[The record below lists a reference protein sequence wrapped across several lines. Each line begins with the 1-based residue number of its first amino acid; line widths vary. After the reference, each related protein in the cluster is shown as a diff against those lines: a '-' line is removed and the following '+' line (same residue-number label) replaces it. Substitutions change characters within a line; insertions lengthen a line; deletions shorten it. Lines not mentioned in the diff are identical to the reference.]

1 MKYQRLSVLT
11 RQLAAVIINTTPGMD
26 EPIEATDI
34 FLTVFDEVKP
44 EIKIEYTA
52 DDWEIEQQRLK
63 KMFEKV

>member
-26 EPIEATDI
+26 EPVEATDI

-44 EIKIEYTA
+44 VAKIEYSPEE
-52 DDWEIEQQRLK
+52 WEAEQKRLIEK
-63 KMFEKV
+63 FKNF